1 MGQEVRITDYDV
13 STANHDGRVTAWE
26 AGLPETADLP
36 PLSQILLSPEM
47 ASAFSISPEPH
58 RTMIDVDRASRD
70 TLSSLRG
77 QSESHLMNKMNDFRS
92 VSDDREDEMV
102 VEGEEIVDLV
112 RDGGDS
118 PSRKFRR
125 VDGGCGGGGGEE
137 AESARANKRNR
148 LVWTPQLHKRFV
160 EVVAHLGVKNAVP
173 KTIMQLMNVEGL
185 TRENVASHLQKYRL
199 YLKRMQGLGNEGTSC
214 SDIPFASTPVPK
226 SDLGGSGGGIGNE
239 NGQVRVPV
247 PMPYPPQMVPM
258 PYPPPQIVP
267 SAAAAGGGAYHHGF
281 EYHSHHPYNMMV
293 QPKEWSGNNLG
304 PVLPYQHSMTPNHK

>member
-1 MGQEVRITDYDV
+1 
-13 STANHDGRVTAWE
+13 
-26 AGLPETADLP
+26 
-36 PLSQILLSPEM
+36 M

-92 VSDDREDEMV
+92 VSDEREDEMV

-125 VDGGCGGGGGEE
+125 VDGGGGGGGEEE
-137 AESARANKRNR
+137 AESARANKRIR

-199 YLKRMQGLGNEGTSC
+199 Y
-214 SDIPFASTPVPK
+214 
-226 SDLGGSGGGIGNE
+226 
-239 NGQVRVPV
+239 
-247 PMPYPPQMVPM
+247 
-258 PYPPPQIVP
+258 
-267 SAAAAGGGAYHHGF
+267 
-281 EYHSHHPYNMMV
+281 
-293 QPKEWSGNNLG
+293 
-304 PVLPYQHSMTPNHK
+304 